1 VARVGFLGSP
11 EPAAA
16 CLGAL
21 VAAGHEVVLAVTEPD
36 RRRGRGSVTSPT
48 PVKKVATALGIPVSE
63 RVEDVLEVGA
73 DLGVVVAFGRL
84 IRPPVLD
91 RLLMVNVHFSLLP
104 RWRGAAPVERAI
116 LAGDDVTGVCLM
128 KLDEGLDTGPVYACA
143 ETAILPRE
151 TAGGLRKRLSALG
164 ADLLVSHL
172 VSGVSS
178 LGTPVPQ
185 AGEATYAGKIVPS
198 ELRIDWGCT
207 AVEIER
213 LVRVGRAWTTFRD
226 QRVIIWDAV
235 ASAGAAGPATPG
247 TLAQDRVATGDGWL
261 ELVSIQ
267 LEGRRRQAGPDWLR
281 GARIVPGEVLN

>member
-11 EPAAA
+11 EPAAD